1 MSAASVLD
9 LLTKTRLS
17 RNFFVGGSRMGGCDL
32 QIMWN
37 LSREAVKMQLLAF
50 RCHGITLITLP
61 PADERDWDIQF
72 LQRSRTLEQWSDGVW
87 GRGR

>member
-1 MSAASVLD
+1 MEVGKA
-9 LLTKTRLS
+9 TRADISS
-17 RNFFVGGSRMGGCDL
+17 RSSDGGRL